1 MTYTYDDIITAK
13 DILAGRVKKEDI
25 IGKQGWFF
33 DSFPPELS
41 KKSLEDDA
49 NVLIVY
55 GVLDNV
61 SPNALYP
68 FCEASDNW
76 TYFLPEKV
84 EEPRYIPF
92 DLSDPKDRDALR
104 GKWIRHKWTGN
115 EWLISGFYKEKP
127 LGDGWRVRISRK
139 NAGFSARDL
148 LDGCEFLDSSP
159 VGKKEEV

>member
-1 MTYTYDDIITAK
+1 MPYTYDDIITAK
-13 DILAGRVKKEDI
+13 DILTGKVKTEDI

-33 DSFPPELS
+33 DSVLSDLS
-41 KKSLEDDA
+41 KKSLEDNT

-61 SPNALYP
+61 FPNARYP
-68 FCEASDNW
+68 FSEASDDW
-76 TYFLPEKV
+76 ICFLPEKA
-84 EEPRYIPF
+84 EEPRCIPF

-104 GKWIRHKWTGN
+104 GKWIRDKWTGN

-127 LGDGWRVRISRK
+127 LGDAWRVKVSRK
-139 NAGFSARDL
+139 NAGFAARDL